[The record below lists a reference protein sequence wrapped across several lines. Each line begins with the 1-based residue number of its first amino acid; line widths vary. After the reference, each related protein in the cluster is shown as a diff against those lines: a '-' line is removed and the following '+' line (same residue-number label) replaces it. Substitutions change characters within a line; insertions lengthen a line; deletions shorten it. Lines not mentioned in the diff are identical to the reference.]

1 MPKCWAQVFPRSPI
15 ILRMKP
21 EVFKMTHRAGHHLT
35 LGVLV
40 RWSSSPTVSP
50 QQVSLHPSEAP
61 DSFPPR
67 TVLPP
72 GMRLCLS
79 PPKVFTWLTPPHLSG
94 VRLSDSSS
102 KTPSLT
108 TPHQCAFPR
117 MCVCVWAQPCS
128 TLCSPTDY
136 SLPHSSVREVF
147 QARILE

>member
-1 MPKCWAQVFPRSPI
+1 MPKCWAQVFPRSRI

-102 KTPSLT
+102 KTPSLAPQQGQQMPLSSRFR
-108 TPHQCAFPR
+108 PHPETLALPR
-117 MCVCVWAQPCS
+117 MG
-128 TLCSPTDY
+128 
-136 SLPHSSVREVF
+136 F
-147 QARILE
+147 